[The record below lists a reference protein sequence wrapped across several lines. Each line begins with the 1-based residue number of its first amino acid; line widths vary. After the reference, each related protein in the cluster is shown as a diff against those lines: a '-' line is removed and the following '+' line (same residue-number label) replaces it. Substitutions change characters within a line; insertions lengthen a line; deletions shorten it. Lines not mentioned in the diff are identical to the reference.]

1 MTTVLSCV
9 AGFTTV
15 VHVEVDEQTAEG
27 MEDAAIDPSD
37 LFDGGIPTALC
48 ALQGF
53 HTKLNLGQ
61 SHSVSRFFHNKLNWA
76 GVRV

>member
-1 MTTVLSCV
+1 M

-27 MEDAAIDPSD
+27 EEDAVFNPSD
-37 LFDGGIPTALC
+37 LFDGNIPTAFC

-53 HTKLNLGQ
+53 HSNLNLGQ
-61 SHSVSRFFHNKLNWA
+61 SQSVSTDFPHLGQSQSVSRLSTAN
-76 GVRV
+76 

>member
-1 MTTVLSCV
+1 MTTVLFCV

-27 MEDAAIDPSD
+27 TEDASIDPSD
-37 LFDGGIPTALC
+37 LFDAAIPTAFC

-61 SHSVSRFFHNKLNWA
+61 SQSVSRFFHIWA
-76 GVRV
+76 RVRV